1 MRVRGGVRTQFS
13 ELKNHPDDRFKYYE
27 SANTLE
33 HPLSNRS
40 VALSEEL
47 DAAVHK
53 ICEMGDGITA
63 WREEQETRL
72 SAILRRLEPLN
83 ETLKQIR
90 PPHVVEAMATGSG
103 KTNFAFMCAFGDA
116 LGWKDH
122 QIVRD
127 LLLGTRA
134 VGTVFDTGLY
144 ARKDHERLRKEKEA
158 QVSMATLRES
168 NQESNGSIKATLRRI
183 RARAIETGDT
193 EGLRKLRRAKELSDK
208 EVADNLS
215 HGPYS
220 MSELNKR
227 YGYGPQGK
235 GGKPGPDWR
244 GLMRTAIEQGIKE
257 DGSVKERLI
266 DNASANDVNA
276 TARTEERLGLKSG
289 DFHVAIALRIHELLG
304 ITQMVSGEDDE
315 SDAFRTICTRSPQFR
330 VALVIDEA
338 GEIWGYV
345 PHGMSYGFRLS
356 PLNFSRRASLLCAIA
371 MLIFAVPVANY
382 IDDYSTPEPLF
393 ARGPVYHA
401 ALGLEGH
408 SAAHSGVRFPWSGQ
422 GRLWRSAEICGA
434 SFSTKKSIYPQMKC
448 TPCGITTDFSEMLT
462 TGQVLISIKESTR
475 LKIHEMATT
484 AIAEKHLS
492 PSAAGTLAAKGR
504 FGYNLGPLGRA
515 ALRSLYSRQ
524 YSKCSPELHPI
535 RDAVVLRDLRLMADL
550 YKVNPPSVIFQLTPP
565 SLPPTVIFS
574 DASFSGIVRPPYY
587 GVGRIATIVRL
598 PLSTSEFEYFYISEI
613 VPQSILARIYK
624 LRKQS
629 QFIFTL
635 ETLATTMA
643 YFCPQLQKR
652 LMGRDILHFGDNTGN
667 NGAVIKG
674 YSPAPDTDMLV
685 GNLHLRLRRLA
696 ARFWLHY
703 VPSKAN
709 PADLPTRVDMESQI
723 DWKRFTD
730 TYSPTRLSFVCTSL
744 AHWTG

>member
-1 MRVRGGVRTQFS
+1 MHRTKRPRLDTFPLLHATGVTP
-13 ELKNHPDDRFKYYE
+13 PDDYDDILESVRALSIMSSPTFARIDNVPLCSANAHQSKRYVIPTSFSDLQAHTEDRLKYYE
-27 SANTLE
+27 TANTLE
-33 HPLSNRS
+33 HPLSHRS
-40 VALSEEL
+40 VALSSEL
-47 DAAVHK
+47 DAAVRK
-53 ICEMGDGITA
+53 ICEMGIGITE
-63 WREEQETRL
+63 WREAQEATL
-72 SAILRRLEPLN
+72 AVILRRLEPLN

-90 PPHVVEAMATGSG
+90 PPHVVAAMDTSPG
-103 KTNFAFMCAFGDA
+103 KTNSTFMCAFGDA

-122 QIVRD
+122 QIVND

-144 ARKDHERLRKEKEA
+144 AKKDHNRLQKEKAA

-168 NQESNGSIKATLRRI
+168 NLESNGSIKATLKRMRD
-183 RARAIETGDT
+183 RALATGNAD
-193 EGLRKLRRAKELSDK
+193 GLRKLRRAKELSDK

-220 MSELNKR
+220 MRDLNKR

-244 GLMRTAIEQGIKE
+244 GLLRTAIEQGVKE
-257 DGSVKERLI
+257 DGSMKERLI

-276 TARTEERLGLKSG
+276 TARTEECLGLKSG
-289 DFHVAIALRIHELLG
+289 DFHVAIALRVHELLG
-304 ITQMVSGEDDE
+304 LTQMVSGEDDE
-315 SDAFRTICTRSPQFR
+315 SDAFRSICTRCPQFQ
-330 VALVIDEA
+330 VALVIDDA

-371 MLIFAVPVANY
+371 TLVFAVPVANY

-393 ARGPVYHA
+393 ARGPDAQSVRGH
-401 ALGLEGH
+401 EDH
-408 SAAHSGVRFPWSGQ
+408 SAALNDMRFPWSGQ
-422 GRLWRSAEICGA
+422 GRLWRTAEICGA
-434 SFSTKKSIYPQMKC
+434 SFSVKKSKYPQTKC
-448 TPCGITTDFSEMLT
+448 TSCGITTDFSEMLL
-462 TGQVLISIKESTR
+462 TGRVLISIKESTR

-484 AIAEKHLS
+484 AIADMHLS
-492 PSAAGTLAAKGR
+492 PAAAGTLAAKGR

-524 YSKCSPELHPI
+524 YSKCSSELHPI

-550 YKVNPPSVIFQLTPP
+550 YEANPPSVTFQLTPP

-574 DASFSGIVRPPYY
+574 DASFSGVVRPPYY
-587 GVGRIATIVRL
+587 GTGRIATIVRL
-598 PLSTSEFEYFYISEI
+598 PLSTSDFAYFYISEI

-643 YFCPQLQKR
+643 YFCPQLQEK
-652 LMGRDILHFGDNTGN
+652 LIGRDILHFGDNTGS

-674 YSPAPDTDMLV
+674 YFPAPDTDM
-685 GNLHLRLRRLA
+685 
-696 ARFWLHY
+696 
-703 VPSKAN
+703 
-709 PADLPTRVDMESQI
+709 
-723 DWKRFTD
+723 
-730 TYSPTRLSFVCTSL
+730 
-744 AHWTG
+744 